1 MSVRVISS
9 LVLGLGAQSSA
20 VDIPSVTLNNGVEM
34 PMLIFGTGRY
44 SLNNTAAETFTRQA
58 LRVGFPGVDAAN
70 VYMNQKAVGRALADF
85 DRSSYFLT
93 SKVGGLDV
101 VGIPAK
107 AYHGTMNACNSDL
120 EKLGVEY
127 VDLMLLHFPPITSIG
142 SRCKIMQE
150 QYRALED
157 FMKAGKARAIGVS
170 NYCQADIEC
179 INETATVV
187 PAVNQVQHHVGMGP
201 DPRSLKSYCDAKGIM
216 IQSFS
221 PLGGGDTSLIT
232 GNFTNEIG
240 SRYNKTGAQVA
251 LRWVTQHGI
260 PLNTATRSEKHLLE
274 DFESFEFNFT
284 EEDLQALDEAT
295 EPAGEPDAAIPGMP
309 ICGPVTSALSV

>member
-1 MSVRVISS
+1 MPVRVVTS
-9 LVLGLGAQSSA
+9 LALGLNAQILA
-20 VDIPSVTLNNGVEM
+20 VDIPAVTLNNGVEM

-58 LRVGFPGVDAAN
+58 LHVGFPGVDAAM
-70 VYMNQKAVGRALADF
+70 VYLNQEAVGRALADF

-101 VGIPAK
+101 VGFPAK
-107 AYHGTMNACNSDL
+107 EYHGTLNACNSDL
-120 EKLGVEY
+120 KKLGVEY
-127 VDLMLLHFPPITSIG
+127 VDLMLLHFPPISSLG
-142 SRCKIMQE
+142 SRCKVMQE

-179 INETATVV
+179 IMKTATVV

-201 DPRSLKSYCDAKGIM
+201 DPRSLKSYCDAMGITL
-216 IQSFS
+216 QSFS

-232 GNFTNEIG
+232 GNFTNDIG
-240 SRYNKTGAQVA
+240 KHYNKTGAQVA
-251 LRWVTQHGI
+251 LRWLTQHGI
-260 PLNTATRSEKHLLE
+260 PLNTATSSEKHLRE
-274 DFESFEFNFT
+274 DFGAFEFNFT
-284 EEDLQALDEAT
+284 EDDLQALDAAT
-295 EPAGEPDAAIPGMP
+295 EPAGEPDAAFPGMP
-309 ICGPVTSALSV
+309 ICGPVSNMVSV